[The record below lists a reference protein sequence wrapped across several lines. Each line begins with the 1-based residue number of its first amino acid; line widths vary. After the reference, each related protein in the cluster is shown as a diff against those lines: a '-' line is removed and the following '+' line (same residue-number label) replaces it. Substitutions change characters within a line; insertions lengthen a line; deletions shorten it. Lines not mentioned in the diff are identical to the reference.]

1 MANGGWKVRPLFCM
15 QIASGMSN
23 CFLMG
28 KRFWQGYA
36 DCRQEQKSFKPFFLQ
51 ADQRIFFLWILR
63 MFGYLFLE
71 LILPILRIALQGN
84 QNYADSRRKDVS
96 LFRFFARTL
105 TLQFNFPNT
114 KFLLSASAED
124 PRGRK
129 AWLRAEIPKKLPLVY
144 FFS

>member
-36 DCRQEQKSFKPFFLQ
+36 DCRQEQKSFKPFFFTS
-51 ADQRIFFLWILR
+51 RPTNIFSLN
-63 MFGYLFLE
+63 LE
-71 LILPILRIALQGN
+71 DVWLLVLRINSSNITNSFAGQPKLRGFPTKRCL
-84 QNYADSRRKDVS
+84 SFS
-96 LFRFFARTL
+96 FFARTL